1 MRAKAGL
8 IFLLGLV
15 LIVGTVSAFVADS
28 SSTITSGNL
37 WPVAN
42 GADTSVITVTALN
55 ASGGPVGSATV
66 SFSLAGYETYG
77 TLSSTTA
84 PTNSAGIATTQFKTK
99 TKSGTAVITATI
111 TSSDS
116 MGSLSVPITLN
127 QEIDH
132 DKAVS
137 ASFNSPSELPAGSTH
152 TLVVTVTD
160 GHGNLVDNRGPIP
173 AEQHT
178 FNLYMTDAE
187 GRGFWDGSGYTLNT
201 TSPSLQTDALGTAS
215 VALRIANATG
225 RNMIFMQK
233 IGSMSHNPETWID
246 GVAIQDPAYMVQ
258 KKPDPEK
265 VFADGISYTSLSYYV
280 YDPLMNPL
288 NGTLVHIVTSDGESM
303 DKYSVDG
310 LIFFEYGQKTEAQTN
325 TITVTSS
332 NATMLCQPD
341 GTIGY
346 CVQDVFFV
354 NTGPVDFFLTG
365 MPGTLTSLDQ
375 ATGTKEGIVRV
386 VVVDAKGNP
395 VEDQVVTFTMTP
407 YTDPAY
413 RDIPDGGPYNETTP
427 PALSTTRIGSSLTNT
442 TAGGSALAFFTPG
455 AFALSGVNY
464 SASAT
469 GNATVTA
476 SWGGITKS
484 IRFSWK
490 NYPALSVKL
499 PDDIC
504 KDAHVGDEIDLRMS
518 VLGDGAALA
527 PNPVDAI
534 LCMDTSGS
542 MADKMLPNPPY
553 ASKLYWTK
561 DAGVTFVDAMNEGT
575 DSIGLAYYNYTADVQ
590 PDLAKDFV
598 GVKDAINNGLYPQ
611 GYTNTREG
619 LKLSI
624 DNVVDLLS
632 TNSKAVKA
640 VILLTDGAY
649 NRNGDPLARDT
660 TRSHDHT
667 FTGSDGCK
675 DWYIFSDLSAA
686 EQDLAYYASSHNVRI
701 YTITLGG
708 DAKIQPGYDNTT
720 LAPGTWQ
727 IYDTMDLLA
736 TSTGGFHRHTTD
748 GSQLADIYT
757 EIAGDLQ
764 QEAGGDAEI
773 TLDFSAAK
781 DGAASIDIKDYME
794 YIYRTPDSSHVRMIN
809 ATGDTLFEY
818 TQDDRPN
825 WTNGLMAPGLYFK
838 AGDMN
843 LGDEWSLS
851 FKVNLIKS
859 GNIKLFGPDDPNSDV
874 CFIDVKTKER
884 TCSIVEEVNCAIKED
899 TGGGFTNEVVTV
911 DITSATNLAAD
922 PKTLTVNWVTT
933 YVGKGEVTQT
943 LSYKNLDMPGGYIA
957 ADVKVDGLGVFS
969 AGGGSVSHTTTLD
982 TSTWP
987 PGRYAIR
994 VIGNSGKA
1002 SNSDD
1007 AEWIKQGESG
1017 TIFLKLE

>member
-8 IFLLGLV
+8 IFLLGLF

-28 SSTITSGNL
+28 TSTIISGNL

-66 SFSLAGYETYG
+66 SFSLAGYENYG
-77 TLSSTTA
+77 TLSSDTES
-84 PTNSAGIATTQFKTK
+84 TNSAGIATTKFKTK

-137 ASFNSPSELPAGSTH
+137 ASFNSPPELPAGSTH

-178 FNLYMTDAE
+178 FDLYMTDAE
-187 GRGFWDGSGYTLNT
+187 GRGFWDGSGYTLKT

-233 IGSMSHNPETWID
+233 IGSMSHTFETWID
-246 GVAIQDPAYMVQ
+246 GVGIQDPAYMLQ
-258 KKPDPEK
+258 DDPNPET
-265 VFADGISYTSLSYYV
+265 VYADGISYTSLSYHV
-280 YDPLMNPL
+280 YDPQMNPL

-310 LIFFEYGQKTEAQTN
+310 LVFFEYGQKTEAQTN

-341 GTIGY
+341 GTTGY
-346 CVQDVFFV
+346 CSQDVLFV
-354 NTGPVDFFLTG
+354 NTGPVDFYLTG

-375 ATGTKEGIVRV
+375 ATGTKEGIARA
-386 VVVDAKGNP
+386 VVVDARGNP
-395 VEDQVVTFTMTP
+395 VENEVVTFSITP
-407 YTDPAY
+407 FTDPAY

-442 TAGGSALAFFTPG
+442 TVGGSALAFFTPG
-455 AFALSGVNY
+455 AFALSGANY

-476 SWGGITKS
+476 TWGGITKS
-484 IRFSWK
+484 VRFSWK

-504 KDAHVGDEIDLRMS
+504 KDKHVGDEIDLGMS

-534 LCMDTSGS
+534 LCMDSSGS
-542 MADKMLPNPPY
+542 MGDTMLPNPPNQN
-553 ASKLYWTK
+553 KLYWTK
-561 DAGVTFVDAMNEGT
+561 AAGLTFVNAMNEGT

-590 PDLAKDFV
+590 PELAKDFV
-598 GVKDAINNGLYPQ
+598 GVKDALSNGLKPS

-624 DNVVDLLS
+624 DNVVLLS

-649 NRNGDPLARDT
+649 NRNGDPLARDK

-667 FTGSDGCK
+667 LSGSDGCK
-675 DWYIFSDLSAA
+675 DWYYFSGLSAA

-764 QEAGGDAEI
+764 QEAGGDADI

-781 DGAASIDIKDYME
+781 DGTTGIDIKDYME
-794 YIYRTPDSSHVRMIN
+794 YIYRTPDSTHIKMVN
-809 ATGDTLFEY
+809 ATNEVLFDY
-818 TQDDRPN
+818 VQDDRPN
-825 WTNGLMAPGLYFK
+825 WTNGLIAPSLYIK
-838 AGDMN
+838 AGDMS
-843 LGDEWSLS
+843 LGDLWTL
-851 FKVNLIKS
+851 NLKLNLTKS
-859 GNIKLFGPDDPNSDV
+859 GNIKLFGPDDAASKV
-874 CFIDVKTKER
+874 CFIDVKTKEK
-884 TCSIVEEVNCAIKED
+884 TCTQVEEFNCAIKED
-899 TGGGFTNEVVTV
+899 TGGGFTNEAVTV

-922 PKTLTVNWVTT
+922 PKTLTVNWLAT
-933 YVGKGEVTQT
+933 YVGKGKVTQT
-943 LSYKNLDMPGGYIA
+943 LSYKNLDLPGGYIA
-957 ADVKVDGLGVFS
+957 ADVKVDDISDFS

-1002 SNSDD
+1002 SNSDQ
-1007 AEWIKQGESG
+1007 EFWIKQDESAP
-1017 TIFLKLE
+1017 IFLKLE